1 MTLVIS
7 IPMFTVV
14 DKHPLKRLR
23 DSEVYS
29 ELGTLFGHYLFL
41 YCNVAVTSKESYLEE
56 LFSNFASFAF

>member
-1 MTLVIS
+1 
-7 IPMFTVV
+7 MFTVV